1 MAQSNSKTIED
12 QLTLEYHGDPVKAGR
27 MDSYEVA
34 AYIIAF
40 SDFLGTVSRKTY
52 GEKIDIK
59 TEIQGF
65 RKDSFDI
72 DFAFRMGVVTAML
85 LTQTPLSVKE
95 FIELIREC
103 VKAWIHLNGK
113 PPKSML
119 PDSNNKNNL
128 EIENQNGEV
137 FYTTIN
143 VTNIITDLRAGEAA
157 ERFIRKPLEAGLS
170 YIRINSKTDGEVAKI
185 EEKDA
190 SSFVP
195 IVVEK
200 TSLIEQE
207 MQMTLLIESPV
218 FKEGNKWRFS
228 DGQSSFYADIVDE
241 EFLKKVDSGMERF
254 GKGDQL
260 MAKVRFVQS
269 GIFGSLKLERTII
282 QVLEHQTPQEKQQLI
297 QFNSSKK

>member
-1 MAQSNSKTIED
+1 METSKKNDIED
-12 QLTLEYHGDPVKAGR
+12 QLTLEYHGVPVETGR
-27 MDSYEVA
+27 MNSYEVA

-40 SDFLGTVSRKTY
+40 SNFLGVVSHKTY
-52 GEKIDIK
+52 GEKIIIK

-72 DFAFRMGVVTAML
+72 DFAFYIGVMAAML
-85 LTQTPLSVKE
+85 LNQTPLSIKE

-113 PPKSML
+113 PPKSVL
-119 PDSNNKNNL
+119 PDPNNKNNL
-128 EIENQNGEV
+128 QIENQNGQV

-157 ERFIRKPLEAGLS
+157 EQFIKKPLEAGLS
-170 YIRINSKTDGEVAKI
+170 HIRINSKTDGEIAKI
-185 EEKDA
+185 EKKDA

-195 IVVEK
+195 IIVDK
-200 TSLIEQE
+200 PSLIEQE

-218 FKEGNKWRFS
+218 FKERNKWRFS
-228 DGQSSFYADIVDE
+228 DGQSSFYADIIDE
-241 EFLKKVDSGMERF
+241 EFLKRVDSGIERF

-269 GIFGSLKLERTII
+269 GTFGSLKLERTII
-282 QVLEHQTPQEKQQLI
+282 KVLEHQTPQEKQQSI
-297 QFNSSKK
+297 QF